1 MTKLRAQGVHESR
14 LSIRIHGYRPDP
26 AHLRPNPR
34 EILTGTSGKLMEYEQ
49 FVREVEARLG
59 VPKDEA
65 EKVANAVL
73 RELHDRLTPKEA
85 DDLGAQLPGHLKQ
98 IWYGFDRPGREVE
111 RTHKKDFVRYV
122 AEKTDLPEDR
132 ASRAVKVVFKALQLA
147 LKAPTGQEGE
157 AWDVLS
163 QLPKDL
169 KRVWLEAAAM
179 PAPKAAKAS

>member
-1 MTKLRAQGVHESR
+1 
-14 LSIRIHGYRPDP
+14 
-26 AHLRPNPR
+26 
-34 EILTGTSGKLMEYEQ
+34 MEYEH
-49 FVREVEARLG
+49 FIREVEARLG

-65 EKVANAVL
+65 EKVTQAVL

-85 DDLGAQLPGHLKQ
+85 GDLGAQLPGRLKQ
-98 IWYGFDRPGREVE
+98 FWFGFDKPGREVE

-132 ASRAVKVVFKALQLA
+132 ANRAVMAVFRALQLA

-157 AWDVLS
+157 AWNVLS

-169 KRVWLEAAAM
+169 KRVWLAAATM
-179 PAPKAAKAS
+179 AAPKAVKAS